1 MTFVGFNALKCISM
15 NNQECQIRSEITD
28 VNRSKPEF
36 YPYSLNM
43 NKCIASCN
51 NIDELIS
58 RTNEMRHV

>member
-43 NKCIASCN
+43 NKCIGSCN
-51 NIDELIS
+51 NVDELYQ
-58 RTNEMRHV
+58 ELMK